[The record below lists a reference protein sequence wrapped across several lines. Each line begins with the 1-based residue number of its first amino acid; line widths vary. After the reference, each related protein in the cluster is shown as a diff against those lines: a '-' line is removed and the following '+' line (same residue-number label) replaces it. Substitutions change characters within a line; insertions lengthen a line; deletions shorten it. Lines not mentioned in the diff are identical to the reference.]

1 MKRVATA
8 RDRIRRETT
17 PGASLFP
24 FLAVLI
30 CTMGAL
36 ILLLVVITWQSRLQ
50 AAQDSA
56 SQNADV
62 RGKLASAREWAQVEI
77 DEYRYSRRETGKE
90 LAGARLELGHLED
103 HARRL
108 RDQLARLEAAW
119 NESQTVAV
127 NAAGRH
133 ESLEAEFR
141 QLKAEIAQSEID
153 LAAARESGQRR
164 GSYAVV
170 PYQGPHSTRRRPV
183 YIECRQDSVVL
194 QPEGIVFGADDFA
207 GPLGPGNPLEVALR
221 AIREYLVRQQTLGPE
236 AAGEPYPLLLVR
248 PDGIESYYAAR
259 AAMKSWASDFGY
271 ELIGDDWTVQ
281 FQPPDP
287 QMLAEVTR
295 AVDTARTRQRMLL
308 AAAPRRYDRGL
319 QRGYVAAPHR
329 GGFVPQPG
337 VRHHDQPDYR
347 TEQPFA
353 RLGNQSAPGGGRY
366 QPETSAPGGGRYP
379 HETSASGDTA
389 AQPGMTPRGEA
400 LDQGGAAG
408 SPGET
413 TSQAPDSGDSPGKA
427 ACPFGQ
433 PPCLAKVRG
442 RNWGLPNAAKASVP
456 ITSPIRIDCYP
467 DRLVLVPE
475 RGLGRPR
482 TIVLG
487 PRTEDSV
494 DELVSNVWD
503 YMERWGSAGN
513 GMYWRP
519 VLTFHVAPN
528 AYRRYTDLE
537 ALLDQSGLM
546 VRMNDE

>member
-77 DEYRYSRRETGKE
+77 DEYRYSRRETEKE
-90 LAGARLELGHLED
+90 QAGVRLELGHLED

-108 RDQLARLEAAW
+108 RDQLARLEATW

-127 NAAGRH
+127 NSAGRH
-133 ESLEAEFR
+133 ESLEAELK
-141 QLKAEIAQSEID
+141 QLKAETAQTEND
-153 LAAARESGQRR
+153 LAAALESGQRR

-170 PYQGPHSTRRRPV
+170 PYQGPHSTRRRPI
-183 YIECRQDSVVL
+183 YIECRQGSVVL
-194 QPEGIVFGADDFA
+194 QPEGIVFGADDFT

-221 AIREYLVRQQTLGPE
+221 AIREYLVRQPALGPE

-248 PDGIESYYAAR
+248 PDGIEAYYAAR

-271 ELIGDDWTVQ
+271 ELIGDDWTVE
-281 FQPPDP
+281 FQPSDP

-319 QRGYVAAPHR
+319 QRGYVATPHR

-337 VRHHDQPDYR
+337 VHPPEQPDYK
-347 TEQPFA
+347 TQQPFA
-353 RLGNQSAPGGGRY
+353 RLGNQSAPSGGRY
-366 QPETSAPGGGRYP
+366 R
-379 HETSASGDTA
+379 HETSPSGDTA
-389 AQPGMTPRGEA
+389 QPGMPPRGEA
-400 LDQGGAAG
+400 THQGDGAR

-413 TSQAPDSGDSPGKA
+413 TSQAPDSGDAPGKA
-427 ACPFGQ
+427 ACPLGQ

-482 TIVLG
+482 TVVLG

-519 VLTFHVAPN
+519 VLTFHVASN
-528 AYRRYTDLE
+528 AQRRYTDLE

-546 VRMNDE
+546 VRMNDER